1 MLCGKPFF
9 DVHLMSK
16 NLKIWF
22 YPLFILG
29 KYRFFIVG
37 KYLHKKKSGKHK
49 AAANLG
55 VKYGLIILRQSPL
68 PPLP

>member
-49 AAANLG
+49 AAANL
-55 VKYGLIILRQSPL
+55 
-68 PPLP
+68 